1 MAFVDNKIHCIIS
14 GNSFF
19 ILLFINV
26 KISVSRDI
34 TPIALR
40 VWKISPIM
48 AVDLEDRV
56 RHSNFYQVQ
65 YNSNIPL
72 VDAPTSESGKF

>member
-65 YNSNIPL
+65 YTTNIRL
-72 VDAPTSESGKF
+72 VDALTSDSGKF